1 MSLTKEDV
9 MTQNSLINNTR
20 RARGLTQQALS
31 ARTGIAETAV
41 SSIENGRD
49 ARLSTV
55 QRLLAGSDHSLIA
68 IPSTRASAAEI
79 ASRIRDAVKNKRPEE
94 AARNFIQLN
103 DNLAAEHNEGRY
115 GLGLS
120 EPAPTGIKHWDAALA
135 GLVAFRLGEEG
146 FPPPSWTTRPS
157 RKLKKAWTF
166 NSGTYLT
173 PVSRASVPMEFLDRG
188 ILIDADTLRS
198 V

>member
-1 MSLTKEDV
+1 MAQSV
-9 MTQNSLINNTR
+9 LINNAR
-20 RARGLTQQALS
+20 RASGLTQQALS
-31 ARTGIAETAV
+31 ARTGVAETAV

-55 QRLLAGSDHSLIA
+55 ERLLAGSHHSLIA

-79 ASRIRDAVKNKRPEE
+79 AGHIRAAVKSKRPAE
-94 AARNFIQLN
+94 AARSFIQLN

-115 GLGLS
+115 GLGLT

-135 GLVAFRLGEEG
+135 GLVAYRLGEEG
-146 FPPPSWTTRPS
+146 FPAPTWTTRAS

-166 NSGTYLT
+166 NTGTYLT
-173 PVSRASVPMEFLDRG
+173 PVNRSAVPAEFLERG